1 MEDRAYRATPGR
13 PAPPPAWPALRSG
26 AREVGR
32 PKTAGILRSLSNDT
46 DEGPVV
52 GTPGPER
59 RPRRRIVAVGVAVLL
74 LVWGAAVVFQLFS
87 AFVSAKDGLD
97 SMADVREAATQDL
110 PTFITSI
117 GGSSDDLPEEQV
129 AGQLQAAST
138 DFGDAR
144 DRVDS
149 LLVSPLKFVPV
160 LGRQLRSVSALAD
173 SAATTAGDAGRAF
186 DELAGEV
193 ADTAQTP
200 EERLAAA
207 KHTEQVLVEL
217 EAGLEDLDFG
227 PTEGL
232 LPPLARARNKFTS
245 EYDRTMETLRTAVT
259 SVTAVNSF
267 LEGPTRYLVLAG
279 NNSEMRAGSGMFLQ
293 VGTLQVDQGRFELSK
308 LTPAGDLLLEQPGGT
323 LDPDVQQ
330 LWDWLLPNRE
340 WRNLNVTPR
349 FDESARMATEMWAT
363 AGRKDVDGVLMIDVL
378 GLQRLLEIVGP
389 VDVAQ
394 DDGTVRTVSADTV
407 RQELLLDQY
416 IEFGDDRD
424 QRREQLGRVGT
435 AVFES
440 FNQRSFSA
448 SKLLQALEDAGAGRH
463 VMLWSDNPVQQAG
476 WEALGASGKLP
487 ADATLL
493 SVLNRGGNKL
503 DQFLQ
508 VTVDMSAVTT
518 GETRRVTVKVTMAND
533 TPPGLPTYVAGPY
546 PGTTYSAG
554 QYIGILAL
562 TVPGGAGNPAV
573 SGGELYVSGQDGPT
587 RVLSSKVDIQPGA
600 SAEVT
605 FEYDLPVSWT
615 EVEVLPSARYPE
627 VTWTAGDQTWND
639 TEPQTVAL
647 DPLSG

>member
-1 MEDRAYRATPGR
+1 M
-13 PAPPPAWPALRSG
+13 
-26 AREVGR
+26 
-32 PKTAGILRSLSNDT
+32 
-46 DEGPVV
+46 
-52 GTPGPER
+52 
-59 RPRRRIVAVGVAVLL
+59 
-74 LVWGAAVVFQLFS
+74 
-87 AFVSAKDGLD
+87 
-97 SMADVREAATQDL
+97 
-110 PTFITSI
+110 
-117 GGSSDDLPEEQV
+117 
-129 AGQLQAAST
+129 
-138 DFGDAR
+138 
-144 DRVDS
+144 
-149 LLVSPLKFVPV
+149 
-160 LGRQLRSVSALAD
+160 
-173 SAATTAGDAGRAF
+173 
-186 DELAGEV
+186 
-193 ADTAQTP
+193 
-200 EERLAAA
+200 
-207 KHTEQVLVEL
+207 EL

-394 DDGTVRTVSADTV
+394 DDGTMRTVSADTV

-424 QRREQLGRVGT
+424 QRREQPGRVGT

-440 FNQRSFSA
+440 FNQRSSPPRSCCRRWRTPA
-448 SKLLQALEDAGAGRH
+448 PAATSCCGRTTRSSRRAGRPWG
-463 VMLWSDNPVQQAG
+463 LGQAPGRRDPAQRAQSRRQQAG
-476 WEALGASGKLP
+476 PVPAGHRGHVGGDHRASSP
-487 ADATLL
+487 
-493 SVLNRGGNKL
+493 
-503 DQFLQ
+503 Q
-508 VTVDMSAVTT
+508 
-518 GETRRVTVKVTMAND
+518 VTVKVTMAND

-562 TVPGGAGNPAV
+562 TVPGGTGDPAV

-600 SAEVT
+600 SARSRSST
-605 FEYDLPVSWT
+605 TSRCRGPRSRSSRRPGTRRSPGPPGTRRGTTPNRRRWLSTRCPDRPSDLPEPGRTYRFPAAGAVVPFRHGTGITHST
-615 EVEVLPSARYPE
+615 HRSDSRCGVGLPLLLRRRRTGQQRWVHGVRGRRDREPHPDAHSHAGRGCRQHVGHPAGRVQLARLHRE
-627 VTWTAGDQTWND
+627 
-639 TEPQTVAL
+639 
-647 DPLSG
+647 